1 MARSIRSF
9 VGNFTSAKA
18 LLVMSIA
25 AFMTR
30 LLPLSM
36 SQYPFNNDSLSE
48 CTLATRVLS
57 SGHLD
62 LAAGAAWY
70 ETHSGATPV
79 LNVLLAFVSSVFGT
93 TPFQC
98 AQILDAVV
106 AVLTVGCVFL
116 LGRLVS
122 GSLRGGIAA
131 SFSAVLMGTFVFTT
145 GSAWK
150 EMLGIA
156 LLVFALL
163 SYVRRSRIEFRV
175 LAFTILMLLPLVHHL
190 VALVALLAFAYLL
203 SWSWFFAF
211 SNGLPK
217 RRHVEDLVLVVT
229 PIIWAVVYYSLISFD
244 RISLVSSPI
253 KLVLFGA
260 SFVLISMIAIMVLSM
275 RRHSKWTFAP
285 FVGGG
290 FFILV
295 ILDYLGFL
303 FSYSPSVSQLY
314 LLLVVSSGF
323 LLGLAWYGTEVI
335 VETRPVYRAVQ
346 IALIVSPLSILGYGI
361 LSGFSSVS
369 HQIVYRTVDF
379 ADIFIFIGIGTAVV
393 WLYQRRRRAYHI
405 VGFLTVVLLLASF
418 PFGYESGELLG
429 VRHDTQAYEVD
440 AIRWLSVHHDSPF
453 LESDERLGHIA
464 NGTVGLGKHSALPSA
479 LLYNTTI
486 DIIPE
491 ISTCLMEDSWT
502 SEGVNNFPYGKVVL
516 APSNYT
522 WALESS
528 NVFYIGGPSTDRAV
542 MFIRSGVGWW
552 YVYMHESPP

>member
-1 MARSIRSF
+1 MARGMRSL
-9 VGNFTSAKA
+9 VGNFTAAKA
-18 LLVMSIA
+18 IVAISIA

-48 CTLATRVLS
+48 CTLATRVLG

-62 LAAGAAWY
+62 LSADAPWHA
-70 ETHSGATPV
+70 THSGATPV
-79 LNVLLAFVSSVFGT
+79 LNVLLAFISSVFGT
-93 TPFQC
+93 TPLQC
-98 AQILDAVV
+98 AQVLDAVV

-122 GSLRGGIAA
+122 GSLRGGIAS

-156 LLVFALL
+156 LLVFALFL
-163 SYVRRSRIEFRV
+163 YVRRSRIEFRV

-229 PIIWAVVYYSLISFD
+229 PIIWAVAYYSLISFD

-253 KLVLFGA
+253 RLVLFVA
-260 SFVLISMIAIMVLSM
+260 SFVFISMIAITVLSM

-290 FFILV
+290 LIVLI

-303 FSYSPSVSQLY
+303 FPYSPSASQLY
-314 LLLVVSSGF
+314 FILVVSSGF
-323 LLGLAWYGTEVI
+323 LFGLAWYGTEVV
-335 VETRPVYRAVQ
+335 VESRPVHRAVQ

-361 LSGFSSVS
+361 LSGFSSAS
-369 HQIVYRTVDF
+369 HQIVYRAIDF
-379 ADIFIFIGIGTAVV
+379 ADIFIFMGIGTAVV
-393 WLYQRRRRAYHI
+393 WLYQRRRRAYYV
-405 VGFLTVVLLLASF
+405 VGFITIALLLASF
-418 PFGYESGELLG
+418 PFAYESGKLLG

-440 AIRWLSVHHDSPF
+440 AIRWLSEHNDSPF

-464 NGTVGLGKHSALPSA
+464 NGIVGLGKHSDLPGA
-479 LLYNTTI
+479 LLLNTTI
-486 DIIPE
+486 TTLEAGAIR
-491 ISTCLMEDSWT
+491 LMEDSWA
-502 SEGVNNFPYGKVVL
+502 SEGVNDFPYGKVVV

-522 WALESS
+522 WTLESS
-528 NVFYIGGPSTDRAV
+528 NVFYIGGPSTDRAI
-542 MFIRSGVGWW
+542 MFTRPIVGWLP
-552 YVYMHESPP
+552 VYGFEG